1 MSEETE
7 GAEGEI
13 AEELK
18 RLGRQLHST
27 AKAAWES
34 EERRQLEAEIVSG
47 LNALASE
54 IERTLRESRVSAEGE
69 VLEVKA
75 REVKEKT
82 QSGELGVEVR
92 SGFLRVLRQIN
103 AELDRLQN
111 SWAPAEKAEEE
122 KE

>member
-1 MSEETE
+1 MTEETE
-7 GAEGEI
+7 GTEGEI
-13 AEELK
+13 ADELK
-18 RLGRQLHST
+18 RLGKQLHST

-54 IERTLRESRVSAEGE
+54 IERTLRECRITPEGE
-69 VLEVKA
+69 VLEARA
-75 REVKEKT
+75 REVKEKAK
-82 QSGELGVEVR
+82 SGELGVEVR
-92 SGFLRVLRQIN
+92 RGFLRVLRQVN
-103 AELDRLQN
+103 AELERLQG